1 MTTTVMAWNKQKPLG
16 KVTCSSYDCERD
28 LHSFRRRRPGGRSYR
43 NEQCV
48 ACGAQ
53 LIDWGRLDQHDLK
66 DVENTFA
73 SLRLEMIRHHYWHKP
88 IDDKALNHAQ
98 GKGFVGL
105 REAAEHRL
113 RKHLGLP
120 SSQLFRD
127 GMQTRTSGNV
137 IYYAQHATATC
148 CRKCMEAWHA
158 IDRET
163 PLGDQEIGYATELV
177 MRYIKVRLPDLP
189 FIGPKVKAR
198 R

>member
-1 MTTTVMAWNKQKPLG
+1 MTTTDMDWNKEKPLG

-28 LHSFRRRRPGGRSYR
+28 LHSFRRRRPGTESYR
-43 NEQCV
+43 NERCV

-53 LIDWGRLDQHDLK
+53 LIDWGRLDQHDLR
-66 DVENTFA
+66 DVGNTFE

-88 IDDKALNHAQ
+88 IDDRALNHAQ
-98 GKGFVGL
+98 GKGLVGL

-113 RKHLGLP
+113 RKYVGLP

-127 GMQTRTSGNV
+127 GMQTPTSGNV

-148 CRKCMEAWHA
+148 CRKCMETWHA

-163 PLGDQEIGYATELV
+163 PLGDQEIGYITELV
-177 MRYIKVRLPDLP
+177 MRYIQARLPELP
-189 FIGPKVKAR
+189 SVGPKAKAR

>member
-1 MTTTVMAWNKQKPLG
+1 MTNTDMEWNKEQPLG
-16 KVTCSSYDCERD
+16 KVTCSSHDCARD
-28 LHSFRRRRPGGRSYR
+28 LHSFRRKRPGSESYR

-48 ACGAQ
+48 ACGAR
-53 LIDWGRLDQHDLK
+53 LIDWGRLDQHNLR
-66 DVENTFA
+66 DVENTFE

-113 RKHLGLP
+113 RKSVGLP

-127 GMQTRTSGNV
+127 GTQTPTSDNV

-163 PLGDQEIGYATELV
+163 LLGDQEIGYFTELV
-177 MRYIKVRLPDLP
+177 MRYIQERLPELP
-189 FIGPKVKAR
+189 SIGPKVMQGR
-198 R
+198 

>member
-1 MTTTVMAWNKQKPLG
+1 
-16 KVTCSSYDCERD
+16 
-28 LHSFRRRRPGGRSYR
+28 
-43 NEQCV
+43 
-48 ACGAQ
+48 
-53 LIDWGRLDQHDLK
+53 
-66 DVENTFA
+66 
-73 SLRLEMIRHHYWHKP
+73 
-88 IDDKALNHAQ
+88 
-98 GKGFVGL
+98 
-105 REAAEHRL
+105 
-113 RKHLGLP
+113 
-120 SSQLFRD
+120 
-127 GMQTRTSGNV
+127 MQTRTSGNV